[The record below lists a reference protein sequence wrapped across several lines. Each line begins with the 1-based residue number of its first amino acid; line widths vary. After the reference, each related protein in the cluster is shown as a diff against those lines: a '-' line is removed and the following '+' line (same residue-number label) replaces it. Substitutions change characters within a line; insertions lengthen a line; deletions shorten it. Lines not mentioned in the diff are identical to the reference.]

1 MPLRKKTKPQK
12 DVHAMNLDAAVEWR
26 QQLRREGK
34 KLVVTNGC
42 FDIIHR
48 GHVEYLAAARN
59 CGDAMLVLVNSDE
72 SVKAL
77 KGPSRPVNDEYA
89 RITVL
94 EALRSVDAAVV
105 FMSSRCDHELD
116 LLEPDI
122 YVKGG
127 DYTVEKLDKDER
139 AALEKHN
146 TEIRFIPFIQGFSTT
161 SIIEKMRS

>member
-1 MPLRKKTKPQK
+1 
-12 DVHAMNLDAAVEWR
+12 MNLENAIKWR
-26 QQLRREGK
+26 ESLRADGK
-34 KLVVTNGC
+34 KLVITNGC

-48 GHVEYLAAARN
+48 GHVEYLAAARA
-59 CGDAMLVLVNSDE
+59 CGDAMLVLINSDE
-72 SVKAL
+72 SVRNL
-77 KGPSRPVNDEYA
+77 KGPSRPVNDENA

-94 EALRSVDAAVV
+94 EALRSVDAAVI
-105 FMSSRCDHELD
+105 FNTSRCDRELD

-146 TEIRFIPFIQGFSTT
+146 TEIRFIPFVPGFSTT
-161 SIIEKMRS
+161 NIIEKMRS